1 MPLIR
6 RLVLDVL
13 VPHQPN
19 IVDLARKLASQG
31 DYEVRIT
38 VVEMDDK
45 TETLVVVIEGAD
57 VDFDVVKAA
66 ITDFGGSLHSI
77 DEVEAH
83 PAKESDER
91 RWDKG

>member
-19 IVDLARKLASQG
+19 IVDLARTLASQG
-31 DYEVRIT
+31 EYAVKAT

-45 TETLVVVIEGAD
+45 TETLVVIIEGAD
-57 VDFDVVKAA
+57 VDFDLIKDA

-77 DEVEAH
+77 DEVEVY
-83 PAKESDER
+83 PVKGSEESRSE
-91 RWDKG
+91 KG

>member
-19 IVDLARKLASQG
+19 IIDLARMLASQG
-31 DYEVRIT
+31 EYEVKVT
-38 VVEMDDK
+38 VVEMDEK
-45 TETLVVVIEGAD
+45 TETLVVVVEGLD
-57 VDFDVVKAA
+57 VDFDVVKDA

-77 DEVEAH
+77 DEVAVY
-83 PAKESDER
+83 PAEGSDESHA
-91 RWDKG
+91 DEG